1 MKSIRHKTC
10 CLLLLPAILLSGN
23 ALGEKLYKW
32 VDAEGQVHYS
42 NRLPPEAS
50 KQRRELIN
58 EQGRTVKVY
67 RAPLTAEEKREEERL
82 QELEEKKRELA
93 EKRAIHDRS
102 LLATFSNTD
111 DMYVAMQGKLE
122 AVESLIKLTNSRVN
136 SLQNR
141 LLELTEEAA
150 SYERSG
156 RQLPDNLQ
164 RQISN
169 LRNQIDQNKA
179 FVEDKKLEME
189 DIRLQSE
196 ADIRRFKE
204 LTTDKPDTAATQKQL
219 SALEAAEANPDLEL
233 TRHDRTLL
241 ATYASEEDLLFARDE
256 EVSNLNA
263 AISDTAGR
271 LDTMQIHLAELSDNI
286 DEYQVRNEIPPDT
299 LVNRMKELIREIAET
314 QETLEQQRNEKQAL
328 DDKFANDITRF
339 RRLVTATRQ

>member
-1 MKSIRHKTC
+1 MKTMRHKTC
-10 CLLLLPAILLSGN
+10 CLLLLPAILMSGN
-23 ALGEKLYKW
+23 ALGERLFKW

-42 NRLPPEAS
+42 NRLPPEAA
-50 KQRRELIN
+50 KQRREVIN
-58 EQGRTVKVY
+58 EQGRTIKVY
-67 RAPLTAEEKREEERL
+67 RAPLTAEEKLEEERL
-82 QELEEKKRELA
+82 EELEKKKRELA

-102 LLATFSNTD
+102 LLATYSNTE
-111 DMYVAMQGKLE
+111 DMHVAMQGKLE
-122 AVESLIKLTNSRVN
+122 AVESLIKLTNSRIN

-204 LTTDKPDTAATQKQL
+204 LTTEQPDTATKQKQL
-219 SALEAAEANPDLEL
+219 SVLEAAEANPEIEL
-233 TRHDRTLL
+233 TRQDRTLL
-241 ATYASEEDLLFARDE
+241 ATYASEQDLLFARDE

-263 AISDTAGR
+263 TINDTASR

-286 DEYQVRNEIPPDT
+286 DEYQVRNEIPPDN
-299 LVNRMKELIREIAET
+299 LVQRMKELIREIAET
-314 QETLEQQRNEKQAL
+314 QKTLEQQRNVKQAL

-339 RRLVTATRQ
+339 RRLTTAASQ

>member
-1 MKSIRHKTC
+1 MKSIRQKTC
-10 CLLLLPAILLSGN
+10 TLLLLPAILLCGN
-23 ALGEKLYKW
+23 ALGDRLYKW

-50 KQRRELIN
+50 KQRREIIN
-58 EQGRTVKVY
+58 EQGRTIKVY
-67 RAPLTAEEKREEERL
+67 QAPLTPEEKREEERL
-82 QELEEKKRELA
+82 QALEKKRLELA

-102 LLATFSNTD
+102 LLATYSNTD
-111 DMYVAMQGKLE
+111 DMHVAMQGKLD
-122 AVESLIKLTNSRVN
+122 AVESLIKLTNSRIN

-179 FVEDKKLEME
+179 FVDDKKLEME

-204 LTTDKPDTAATQKQL
+204 LTTDKPDTADTEKQL
-219 SALEAAEANPDLEL
+219 SALEAAKANPEIEL

-263 AISDTAGR
+263 TISDTASR
-271 LDTMQIHLAELSDNI
+271 LDTMQVHLAELSDNI
-286 DEYQVRNEIPPDT
+286 DEYQVRNEIPPDN

-314 QETLEQQRNEKQAL
+314 QETLEQQRSEKQAL
-328 DDKFANDITRF
+328 DDRYANDITRF
-339 RRLVTATRQ
+339 RRLMTATR

>member
-1 MKSIRHKTC
+1 MKAIRHKTC
-10 CLLLLPAILLSGN
+10 CLLLLPAVLLSGT
-23 ALGEKLYKW
+23 ALGERLYKW
-32 VDAEGQVHYS
+32 VDPDGQVHYS
-42 NRLPPEAS
+42 NRVPPEAA
-50 KQRRELIN
+50 KQRREVIN

-67 RAPLTAEEKREEERL
+67 RAPLTPEEKLEEERL
-82 QELEEKKRELA
+82 AELEKKKRELA

-102 LLATFSNTD
+102 LLATYSNTD

-156 RQLPDNLQ
+156 RQLPGNLQ

-169 LRNQIDQNKA
+169 LRDQIDQNKA

-204 LTTDKPDTAATQKQL
+204 LTTDEPDITRTEKQI
-219 SALEAAEANPDLEL
+219 SALEAAEANPDIEL

-256 EVSNLNA
+256 EISNLNA
-263 AISDTAGR
+263 AINDTASH
-271 LDTMQIHLAELSDNI
+271 LDTMQIQLAKLSDNI
-286 DEYQVRNEIPPDT
+286 DEYQVRNEIPPDN
-299 LVNRMKELIREIAET
+299 LVFRMKELIREIAGT
-314 QETLEQQRNEKQAL
+314 QEALEQQRSEKHAL
-328 DDKFANDITRF
+328 DEKFANDITRF
-339 RRLVTATRQ
+339 RRLTAGTPQ

>member
-42 NRLPPEAS
+42 NRLPPEAA

-82 QELEEKKRELA
+82 QELEKKKRELA

-122 AVESLIKLTNSRVN
+122 AVESLIKLTNSRIN

-204 LTTDKPDTAATQKQL
+204 LTTDKPDTATTQKKL

-314 QETLEQQRNEKQAL
+314 QGTLEQQRNEKQAL